1 MRVIGVG
8 DNVVD
13 KYLYKKMMYPGGNA
27 LNFSVYAKQ
36 LGMDTAYLGVFGD
49 DQAAHHIIK
58 TLKSFNID
66 ISHCRQHPGENGY
79 AAVDLVE
86 GDRVFIGG
94 NEGGVQKDHP
104 VILSKE
110 DLDYIQTFELAHSSI
125 YSDLDG
131 ELHKLKE
138 AGVLVSFDFSTD
150 YNESV
155 LKKICPHVDISLLS
169 CGQFQTSEV
178 EELLRNAHS
187 LGCSMVIGTMGSRG
201 AMVYN
206 GTNFFHKEPHY
217 VKPVDTL
224 GAGDSFF
231 TAYILEYLKGRK
243 QQMNEDHLIKQS
255 LEAGAKFAAQTCLVE
270 GAFGFGL
277 EF

>member
-36 LGMDTAYLGVFGD
+36 LGMDTAFLGVFGD

-58 TLKSFNID
+58 TLRSFNID
-66 ISHCRQHPGENGY
+66 ISHCRQHPGENGF

-104 VILSKE
+104 IILSKE

-125 YSDLDG
+125 YSDMEG
-131 ELHKLKE
+131 ELHKLKQ
-138 AGVLVSFDFSTD
+138 AGILVSFDFSTD

-155 LKKICPHVDISLLS
+155 LKRICPHVDISLLS
-169 CGQFQTSEV
+169 CGQLQNSEV
-178 EELLRNAHS
+178 EELLRNVHS

-206 GTNFFHKEPHY
+206 GTNFFQQEPHF

-231 TAYILEYLKGRK
+231 TAYILEYLNGRK
-243 QQMNEDHLIKQS
+243 QQMNEDQLIQQS
-255 LEAGAKFAAQTCLVE
+255 LEAGAKFAAQTCLVD